1 MHPGDWDLQEM
12 ILQCSSWFSVIHFL
26 PLLNYWLTYWHFC
39 RNALPLECNDSSIF
53 FADTPPLDQTPST
66 SQSSPAS
73 RNPLPLECNDDS
85 SVFFADTQLLDQ
97 TPSASQ
103 SSPTSRIPA
112 TPIGLIL
119 SDDRY
124 SCHSNI
130 CAGLTFSRIAD
141 LKRHHNTVHSTSPTR
156 FWCAWKGCSRSDG
169 GKPFPRKDKRDEH
182 VRKKHLKTTNIRRH
196 LWRLLLN

>member
-1 MHPGDWDLQEM
+1 MLITTVGT
-12 ILQCSSWFSVIHFL
+12 VIR
-26 PLLNYWLTYWHFC
+26 PDNTY
-39 RNALPLECNDSSIF
+39 R
-53 FADTPPLDQTPST
+53 
-66 SQSSPAS
+66 AS
-73 RNPLPLECNDDS
+73 R
-85 SVFFADTQLLDQ
+85 T
-97 TPSASQ
+97 
-103 SSPTSRIPA
+103 PA

-196 LWRLLLN
+196 LWRLLLNWAWCVGVWDRHSFSVSFYSRRKDFEGFTCYEKMYPGPRYILGF